1 MDDSAIMCDETI
13 VSYIQ
18 ETKTISKNFNENN
31 LICKTQKTGEKDD
44 TTLLAEVIYSI
55 NFTQPGKIFVLSL
68 YCNGRNRLLFVNAT
82 KIYQS
87 KAEDSEIRDYTLS
100 LGNVSKY
107 FTINNVK
114 KMDEKE
120 LYFFF

>member
-1 MDDSAIMCDETI
+1 MDDSAIMYDETI

-18 ETKTISKNFNENN
+18 ETKTIPKNFNEKN

-44 TTLLAEVIYSI
+44 TTLLAEAIYLI

-68 YCNGRNRLLFVNAT
+68 YCNGSNRLLFVNAT

-87 KAEDSEIRDYTLS
+87 KAKDSEIRDYTLY

-114 KMDEKE
+114 KMD
-120 LYFFF
+120 